1 MYSGW
6 VVGFF
11 FLVFFMEST
20 QNSCGLDF
28 TTRHVALRSSKKRLS
43 ASWLWWASAFNKRDE
58 RLFLPQNIYSYSWMK
73 TYIWMGKEVHSLSCK
88 VCTHRDPKFI
98 FLQTLVWNDLVF
110 PLPPSILSICLE
122 AVVVLPEE
130 RIDDGDGNGE
140 GIKTG
145 LLLLMKNNM
154 KKEIMGG
161 KHTFICTL
169 HFSTRLLFSLE

>member
-1 MYSGW
+1 MTRFCSHTTWTKEIFLSLPENGRDCLDFRLPSSLNFKVNEQYSGW

-43 ASWLWWASAFNKRDE
+43 ASWLWWALAFNKRDE

-88 VCTHRDPKFI
+88 VYTHPKGPKI
-98 FLQTLVWNDLVF
+98 
-110 PLPPSILSICLE
+110 
-122 AVVVLPEE
+122 
-130 RIDDGDGNGE
+130 
-140 GIKTG
+140 
-145 LLLLMKNNM
+145 
-154 KKEIMGG
+154 
-161 KHTFICTL
+161 
-169 HFSTRLLFSLE
+169 HFSSNFGLKWFGLC